1 MKMPDELEMKED
13 KELTLEEGIAAVE
26 DTLSRLE
33 EGGLSLEE
41 SFKLYKKGMEL
52 VKACGEKIDRVEKQ
66 ILILEKENGEGSDDI

>member
-1 MKMPDELEMKED
+1 MPDELEMKEE

-52 VKACGEKIDRVEKQ
+52 VKTCGEKIDRVEKQ

>member
-1 MKMPDELEMKED
+1 MPDEQSMKDEQ
-13 KELTLEEGIAAVE
+13 ELSLEEGIALIE

-52 VKACGEKIDRVEKQ
+52 VKACDEKIDRVEKQ
-66 ILILEKENGEGSDDI
+66 ILILEKENGEGTDDI